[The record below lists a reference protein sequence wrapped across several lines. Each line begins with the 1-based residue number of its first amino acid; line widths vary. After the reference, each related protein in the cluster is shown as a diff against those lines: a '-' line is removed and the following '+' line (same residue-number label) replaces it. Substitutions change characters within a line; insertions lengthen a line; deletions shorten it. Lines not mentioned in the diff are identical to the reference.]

1 MEKMEESSASRG
13 SEAARSPPTGQSTA
27 TRVLETDENAVQ
39 SPQDN
44 ANRPAGDA
52 TTVNGQTTETTVPV
66 GISSVPLF
74 SGIAAAGGGGG
85 SNAPGESSPTPSDGV
100 APNNSNQQQ
109 VPNTTATN
117 RQVHTIRLGGGGQNR
132 TVRLNIGGGNY
143 LTLNQPGSPSGSSS
157 RVATTTRIP
166 PQVRIGRHPR
176 MQVATTTTTPP
187 GGVTAAVT
195 TTPLSPS
202 SEPTTTTTTIGS
214 APSTPL
220 LIGGGVVSNGGTVSH
235 SPLNLRVVQLNPL
248 LPQQLP
254 FTGESPAHEE
264 DESIHH
270 FRCAI
275 CYEFMK
281 DPVSCGN
288 NCSSRF
294 CYSCL
299 HRVASGVD
307 NHNNRNNSSI
317 NNNNGNNNNA
327 LRCPTCRMNFS
338 ATGIV
343 HDKDLAEKI
352 FNAPTVPCRY
362 PHCTERLKLPL
373 VSDHE
378 KQCLHVP
385 LKCRYCN
392 YGCTWSGKRGDLS
405 HHERNTCHLAKVSVL
420 VEQLRDLRANCEN
433 RLAMVQQQTVGA
445 IRMNNIHH
453 QNLHRDQIQ
462 STSNIFEQF
471 HYCHVI
477 MCLTPHFLSSK
488 KEHFSAYHRSKDGR
502 ASVFNFMTL
511 LPTFVISM
519 AVSVSGFR
527 RFMAA
532 LDNETFFSQQ
542 TSEVIAA
549 IEDIAL
555 TLW

>member
-1 MEKMEESSASRG
+1 MEESSVSRG
-13 SEAARSPPTGQSTA
+13 SEAARSSPSGQITA
-27 TRVLETDENAVQ
+27 TRVSETVEHAVQ
-39 SPQDN
+39 SSRNNPCPE
-44 ANRPAGDA
+44 RDA
-52 TTVNGQTTETTVPV
+52 TTTSTTVNGQSTETTVPV

-74 SGIAAAGGGGG
+74 SGIAAGGG
-85 SNAPGESSPTPSDGV
+85 SSDPGESSTTTSDG
-100 APNNSNQQQ
+100 ALPGNPNHQQ
-109 VPNTTATN
+109 VPNTTTTTGTTN
-117 RQVHTIRLGGGGQNR
+117 RQVHTIRLGGGGGQNR

-143 LTLNQPGSPSGSSS
+143 LTLNQPSSPSAGNSS
-157 RVATTTRIP
+157 RVATTRIP

-176 MQVATTTTTPP
+176 MQVATTASP
-187 GGVTAAVT
+187 GGVPTAAAT
-195 TTPLSPS
+195 ATPLSPS
-202 SEPTTTTTTIGS
+202 SQPIAAPTTTGS

-235 SPLNLRVVQLNPL
+235 SPLNLRVIQLNPL

-270 FRCAI
+270 FKCAI

-307 NHNNRNNSSI
+307 NHNNRNNNP
-317 NNNNGNNNNA
+317 NNNNNDNNNS

-343 HDKDLAEKI
+343 HDKELAEKI
-352 FNAPTVPCRY
+352 FGAPTVPCRY

-385 LKCRYCN
+385 LKCRYSA
-392 YGCTWSGKRGDLS
+392 YGCTWTGKRGDLS
-405 HHERNTCHLAKVSVL
+405 HHERNTCNLAKVSVL
-420 VEQLRDLRANCEN
+420 VEQLRDLRANFES
-433 RLAMVQQQTVGA
+433 RLAMVQQQAVGA

-462 STSNIFEQF
+462 STSNIFELCQ
-471 HYCHVI
+471 YCHVI

-502 ASVFNFMTL
+502 AAVLNFMTL
-511 LPTFVISM
+511 LPTFVISL

-527 RFMAA
+527 RFVAA

-542 TSEVIAA
+542 TSEIVSA